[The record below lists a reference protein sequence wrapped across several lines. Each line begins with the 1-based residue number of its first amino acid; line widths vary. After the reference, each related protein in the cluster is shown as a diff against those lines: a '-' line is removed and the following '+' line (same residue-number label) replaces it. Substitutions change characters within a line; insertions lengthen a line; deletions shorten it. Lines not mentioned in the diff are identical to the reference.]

1 MVTNRELGYFRKILQ
16 QVQVKNMEMISA
28 PAPKMLMQASVK
40 QALRRLDNVD
50 PEVKAFFM
58 GAAKT
63 VAEGADPV
71 GALASALGCL
81 SGLTEVPKDR
91 SLLTQVIPWV
101 PVGVRCLAVVMLGH
115 RKQLFCGAVCT
126 CCSCLTSLVS

>member
-1 MVTNRELGYFRKILQ
+1 MTLKLGMQ
-16 QVQVKNMEMISA
+16 QVVFKTTLPCLQVKNLEMISA

-50 PEVKAFFM
+50 PEVKEFFM

-71 GALASALGCL
+71 DALAAALGCM
-81 SGLTEVPKDR
+81 SGFTEVPKDR
-91 SLLTQVIPWV
+91 SLLTQVGFGSDRRLRNAWS
-101 PVGVRCLAVVMLGH
+101 
-115 RKQLFCGAVCT
+115 F
-126 CCSCLTSLVS
+126 S